1 MMFDG
6 HEHLFFFQTTNQSR
20 RRTDSLGK
28 SNKGQNFGQNINERH
43 AKTSDVHVAKM
54 KVVFVTG
61 SLTILTLKLFN
72 SPMF

>member
-6 HEHLFFFQTTNQSR
+6 HEDPFFFQTTNQSR
-20 RRTDSLGK
+20 RRTSSLGE
-28 SNKGQNFGQNINERH
+28 SNEDQNLGQKINKRH
-43 AKTSDVHVAKM
+43 VKTSDVHVAKM

>member
-1 MMFDG
+1 MGMKI
-6 HEHLFFFQTTNQSR
+6 FFFQTTSQSR

-28 SNKGQNFGQNINERH
+28 SNEGQNLGQNINERH
-43 AKTSDVHVAKM
+43 VKTSDVHVAKM

-61 SLTILTLKLFN
+61 SLTMLTLKLFN